1 MARKKGRRPGGSQPK
16 TAEPSESETPTVTDA
31 APADAAPAD
40 AGEEVAFDQAASDR
54 ILSACASLSSLSATA
69 VEEATYAATPFL
81 SFAQRSRIRALAT
94 RFDTSGGGTTVVHA
108 APVGRVEAA
117 VVEGGGLSR
126 EEIDGIVAHRVEIA
140 VTELLQK
147 LGVAPDSTI
156 KEQTERTVAT
166 EIGSQEQRLL
176 DWMKRH
182 LTESLEMLESTLDD
196 RIADFLEVDTDRSQT
211 EVDAQL
217 EEARENLLKNIDEVR
232 TVDVGFDMDFA
243 AGIVEL
249 DRTTG
254 GHDSAAIE
262 EALAEAGDIEV
273 GGEDDD
279 EEIALGG
286 DDDEIEIA
294 GEEEIEVAG
303 EEEIE
308 VGDDDIEIAGDDIEI
323 AGDEDEVVA
332 DDIEIAGD
340 DIEIAGDEDEV
351 VADDIEI
358 AGDEDIEVVADD
370 IEIAGDE
377 DEVVADDIEIS
388 GEGDELEIT
397 AGGDDDA
404 IELELG
410 EDDAATTKVATDVE
424 LEISVSDDGAG
435 TEIALD
441 DDDDLDS
448 IDLETVAEMEAP
460 AEDLEE
466 ISVVQ
471 AMPEEIEGD
480 AIDEAALAEAME
492 VELEEDDVGLMTLG
506 EGPDEIRIEDIRAEL
521 DAQQFDIE
529 IDDDEDVEVTA
540 EEEAAAT
547 GDDRLAI
554 VAKYMDK
561 ASQMSARRQYTPAME
576 LYSKVLDL
584 EKTNFDALI
593 SRGLIY
599 SETKDYKKA
608 TEDFKAAQSIA
619 PDRAGS
625 YYGLAELHYN
635 RRQFNKAIKNYS
647 QALKYDDKLAEAWCR
662 RGLSYYYQKN
672 YKKAYLDLFRAYDI
686 NPNLPK
692 IKNFLKLVRNKLEE
706 TGG

>member
-1 MARKKGRRPGGSQPK
+1 MARKKGRRGGGAPPK
-16 TAEPSESETPTVTDA
+16 EPPTETEQAATAVDAVPTDD
-31 APADAAPAD
+31 APAL
-40 AGEEVAFDQAASDR
+40 EFDRAASDR
-54 ILSACASLSSLSATA
+54 IVSACASLSSLSVTA

-94 RFDTSGGGTTVVHA
+94 RFDSGGGTTTLIQ
-108 APVGRVEAA
+108 APAVRPLETK

-126 EEIDGIVAHRVEIA
+126 EEIGAIVAHRVEIA

-156 KEQTERTVAT
+156 KEQTERTVQA

-182 LTESLEMLESTLDD
+182 LTDSLEMLESTLDD
-196 RIADFLEVDTDRSQT
+196 RIADFLEVDTDQSQA

-249 DRTTG
+249 DQTTG
-254 GHDSAAIE
+254 SHDSAAIE
-262 EALAEAGDIEV
+262 AALAEAGDIEV
-273 GGEDDD
+273 GGDD
-279 EEIALGG
+279 EDEIELGG
-286 DDDEIEIA
+286 DDEEIEIA
-294 GEEEIEVAG
+294 GEEVEVEALG
-303 EEEIE
+303 
-308 VGDDDIEIAGDDIEI
+308 DDIEVEALGDDIEI
-323 AGDEDEVVA
+323 AA
-332 DDIEIAGD
+332 DDDGDAIEIATD
-340 DIEIAGDEDEV
+340 DGGSI
-351 VADDIEI
+351 
-358 AGDEDIEVVADD
+358 
-370 IEIAGDE
+370 
-377 DEVVADDIEIS
+377 
-388 GEGDELEIT
+388 ELEV
-397 AGGDDDA
+397 GDDDA
-404 IELELG
+404 DPTQEVE
-410 EDDAATTKVATDVE
+410 AADEV
-424 LEISVSDDGAG
+424 EISVSGDDAAS

-441 DDDDLDS
+441 DDDEDDLDS

-460 AEDLEE
+460 AESEDLEE

-471 AMPEEIEGD
+471 AIPSELEIESD
-480 AIDEAALAEAME
+480 AVDEAALAEAME
-492 VELEEDDVGLMTLG
+492 VELEEDDLSLMTLG

-521 DAQQFDIE
+521 DAVDVQ
-529 IDDDEDVEVTA
+529 IDDDDEVEVEVDADVDVTA
-540 EEEAAAT
+540 EDVAAAEG
-547 GDDRLAI
+547 GDVLAM

-584 EKTNFDALI
+584 DKQNFDALI

-608 TEDFKAAQSIA
+608 TDDFKAAQSIA

-706 TGG
+706 VPT

>member
-1 MARKKGRRPGGSQPK
+1 MARKKARRDGGSQPLE
-16 TAEPSESETPTVTDA
+16 AGETVDAPTVVDEL
-31 APADAAPAD
+31 PADD
-40 AGEEVAFDQAASDR
+40 FDDLAFDVVASDR
-54 ILSACASLSSLSATA
+54 ILSACAGLNSLSAIA
-69 VEEATYAATPFL
+69 VEQATYAATPFL
-81 SFAQRSRIRALAT
+81 SFGQRSRIRALAT
-94 RFDTSGGGTTVVHA
+94 QFDGSAGGSLIQAA
-108 APVGRVEAA
+108 APRAVGTK
-117 VVEGGGLSR
+117 VVEGGGLTRDEVSA
-126 EEIDGIVAHRVEIA
+126 IVAHRVEIA

-156 KEQTERTVAT
+156 REQTERTVQA
-166 EIGSQEQRLL
+166 EIVGQEHRLL

-182 LTESLEMLESTLDD
+182 LTDSLEMLESTLDD
-196 RIADFLEVDTDRSQT
+196 RIADFLEVDTDRSKT

-232 TVDVGFDMDFA
+232 TVEVGFDMDFA

-254 GHDSAAIE
+254 SHDSAAIA
-262 EALAEAGDIEV
+262 EALEQAGDIEV
-273 GGEDDD
+273 GGVDD
-279 EEIALGG
+279 EDEDIEVGG
-286 DDDEIEIA
+286 EP
-294 GEEEIEVAG
+294 EEIELGGGADL
-303 EEEIE
+303 EIE
-308 VGDDDIEIAGDDIEI
+308 VGDDADLEIEVGDDADLEIDVGDDIEV
-323 AGDEDEVVA
+323 AGDEDDDIEVAGDEDVEVAAEGDDIEVAGHADDDLEVAA

-340 DIEIAGDEDEV
+340 GEGVVEIAVGEDG
-351 VADDIEI
+351 AH
-358 AGDEDIEVVADD
+358 
-370 IEIAGDE
+370 
-377 DEVVADDIEIS
+377 
-388 GEGDELEIT
+388 ELEV
-397 AGGDDDA
+397 GGDDEP
-404 IELELG
+404 ELQ
-410 EDDAATTKVATDVE
+410 
-424 LEISVSDDGAG
+424 ISVSDEGAN

-441 DDDDLDS
+441 PDEDDLDS
-448 IDLETVAEMEAP
+448 IDLETVAEMDAP
-460 AEDLEE
+460 GEELEE

-471 AMPEEIEGD
+471 AMPADFDSDSDSEND
-480 AIDEAALAEAME
+480 SVDEVALAEAME
-492 VELEEDDVGLMTLG
+492 VELEEEEEEDDLSLMTLG

-521 DAQQFDIE
+521 EVDIV
-529 IDDDEDVEVTA
+529 IDDDDTMDGEGDLEVSADVTA

-554 VAKYMDK
+554 VARYMDK
-561 ASQMSARRQYTPAME
+561 ASQMSGRRHYTPAME

-584 EKTNFDALI
+584 DTTNFDALI

-599 SETKDYKKA
+599 SETKDYKRA
-608 TEDFKAAQSIA
+608 TDDFKAAQAIA

-706 TGG
+706 SGG